1 MAMEVRRVPDQVP
14 PGRAG
19 RLWLR
24 GRLRAAQR
32 SMELLD
38 RKRQLLRREQS
49 RLAQLREE
57 SNQRWVTSCSQ
68 AEMWGLRAALLGGSV
83 HVALSG
89 AAVAGRASVELAWRN
104 TMGVRHPDDPRC
116 VLPELEPADCAA
128 GNAAVAPAAASY
140 RQALEAGVAYA
151 VADRSFAVLDEELR
165 ATERRH
171 RAIERRRIPQLEA
184 SLRRL
189 ELRLDELE
197 REERVVTRWA
207 QRRLQEKLGEPAVQD
222 SGARSR

>member
-1 MAMEVRRVPDQVP
+1 MPEQIP

-24 GRLRAAQR
+24 DRLASARR

-49 RLAQLREE
+49 RLAELREE
-57 SNQRWVTSCSQ
+57 SRRDWLTSCSE
-68 AEMWGLRAALLGGSV
+68 AETWGLRAALLGGSTEV
-83 HVALSG
+83 VSTG
-89 AAVAGRASVELAWRN
+89 VTVAGRARVEVAWRN

-116 VLPELEPADCAA
+116 DLPELGPSDAA
-128 GNAAVAPAAASY
+128 ATNAAVAPAAASY
-140 RQALEAGVAYA
+140 RRALEAAVAYA
-151 VADRSFAVLDEELR
+151 VADASFAVLDGELR

-171 RAIERRRIPQLEA
+171 RAIERRRVPPLEDA
-184 SLRRL
+184 LRRL

-207 QRRLQEKLGEPAVQD
+207 KRRLQGKLGGPAAQ
-222 SGARSR
+222 

>member
-1 MAMEVRRVPDQVP
+1 VRQVPEQVP

-19 RLWLR
+19 RLWLL
-24 GRLRAAQR
+24 GRLRAARR

-49 RLAQLREE
+49 RLAELCGETRR
-57 SNQRWVTSCSQ
+57 RWVTSCSE
-68 AEMWGLRAALLGGSV
+68 ADTWGLRAAVLGGSAD
-83 HVALSG
+83 VALSG
-89 AAVAGRASVELAWRN
+89 STVAGRAGVEVVWRN

-116 VLPELEPADCAA
+116 ALPELSPAASAA
-128 GNAAVAPAAASY
+128 ANAAVAPASASY
-140 RQALEAGVAYA
+140 RRALEAGVANA
-151 VADRSFAVLDEELR
+151 VADRSLAVIEEELH

-171 RAIERRRIPQLEA
+171 RAIERRRVPQLEDA
-184 SLRRL
+184 LRRL

-207 QRRLQEKLGEPAVQD
+207 QRRLQGSLGGPASQQ
-222 SGARSR
+222 GGG